1 MMISMIRVC
10 KSVLAASAVISLL
23 AVPQVVLANND
34 VLGEIQFE
42 GTGAGAKTSG
52 VWIDGQYVGFLKELK
67 GSRKVV
73 LLPGKHEIV
82 LRQAGYKDF
91 SQSVLVEP
99 GQKHVVRVA
108 MEKDP
113 EARYP
118 EVTAQVKISVL
129 PKRAAV
135 FVDDRFVGHVGE
147 FDGARQA
154 LLLAPGKHRIKI
166 TLPGYQTFET
176 EVEALANQKFELRT
190 ELLKGTILQAGPLI
204 RAEGRAPQE

>member
-23 AVPQVVLANND
+23 AVPQVLLGND

-42 GTGAGAKTSG
+42 GAGAGAKTSG

-73 LLPGKHEIV
+73 
-82 LRQAGYKDF
+82 
-91 SQSVLVEP
+91 
-99 GQKHVVRVA
+99 HVT

-113 EARYP
+113 ETRYP
-118 EVTAQVKISVL
+118 EVTAEVRISVL

-135 FVDDRFVGHVGE
+135 FVDDRFVGHVDE
-147 FDGARQA
+147 FDGARQG
-154 LLLAPGKHRIKI
+154 LLLGPGKHRIKI

-190 ELLKGTILQAGPLI
+190 ELLKGTILQAGPLLKTDD
-204 RAEGRAPQE
+204 RRPQD

>member
-1 MMISMIRVC
+1 MISMIRVC

-23 AVPQVVLANND
+23 AVPQAVLANND

-118 EVTAQVKISVL
+118 EVTAEVKISVL
-129 PKRAAV
+129 PK
-135 FVDDRFVGHVGE
+135 

>member
-1 MMISMIRVC
+1 M
-10 KSVLAASAVISLL
+10 
-23 AVPQVVLANND
+23 
-34 VLGEIQFE
+34 
-42 GTGAGAKTSG
+42 
-52 VWIDGQYVGFLKELK
+52 
-67 GSRKVV
+67 
-73 LLPGKHEIV
+73 
-82 LRQAGYKDF
+82 
-91 SQSVLVEP
+91 
-99 GQKHVVRVA
+99 
-108 MEKDP
+108 
-113 EARYP
+113 
-118 EVTAQVKISVL
+118 

>member
-1 MMISMIRVC
+1 MILMIRVC

-23 AVPQVVLANND
+23 AVPQVLLAND

-42 GTGAGAKTSG
+42 GAGAGAKTSG

-67 GSRKVV
+67 GSRKVM

-91 SQSVLVEP
+91 SQSVVIEP
-99 GQKHVVRVA
+99 GQKRVVHVT

-118 EVTAQVKISVL
+118 EVTAEVRISVL

-135 FVDDRFVGHVGE
+135 FVDDRFVGHVDE
-147 FDGARQA
+147 FDGARQG

-190 ELLKGTILQAGPLI
+190 ELLKGTILQAGPLL
-204 RAEGRAPQE
+204 RTEERSPQD

>member
-1 MMISMIRVC
+1 MISMIRVC

-23 AVPQVVLANND
+23 AVPQVLLGND
-34 VLGEIQFE
+34 VLGEIQFQ

-91 SQSVLVEP
+91 SQSVVIEP
-99 GQKHVVRVA
+99 GQKRDVHVT

-118 EVTAQVKISVL
+118 EVTAEVKISVL

-135 FVDDRFVGHVGE
+135 FVDDRFVGHVDE
-147 FDGARQA
+147 FDGAGQG
-154 LLLAPGKHRIKI
+154 LLLSPGKHRIKI

-190 ELLKGTILQAGPLI
+190 ELLKGTILQAGPLLKTDD
-204 RAEGRAPQE
+204 RRPQD

>member
-23 AVPQVVLANND
+23 AVPQVLLGND

-42 GTGAGAKTSG
+42 GAGAGAKTSG

-82 LRQAGYKDF
+82 LRQAGYKEF
-91 SQSVLVEP
+91 SQSVVIEP
-99 GQKHVVRVA
+99 GQKRVVHVT

-113 EARYP
+113 ETRYP
-118 EVTAQVKISVL
+118 EVTAEVRISVL

-135 FVDDRFVGHVGE
+135 FVDDRFVGHVDE
-147 FDGARQA
+147 FDGARQG
-154 LLLAPGKHRIKI
+154 LLLGPGKHRIKI

-190 ELLKGTILQAGPLI
+190 ELLKGTILQAGPLLKTDD
-204 RAEGRAPQE
+204 RRPQD